1 MSWTGPSSSQ
11 RLRRSEGWQQ
21 HMYRWL
27 IRPLLFWV
35 PAEWAHTLTFAALRW
50 VHAVPGARRLLRAIW
65 GSSEPGLEVQAFGL
79 RFSSPVLLAAGFD
92 KHATGY
98 AALLELG
105 FGGVE
110 IGTITNEAQPGNPRP
125 RLFRLPRDRALLN
138 RMGFNNCGAERAER
152 HLRGPR
158 RGVVGVNIGKTKR
171 VPESEAVADY
181 AASARRLAPLA
192 DYLVVN
198 VSSPNTPGL
207 RDLQAAEKLRPLL
220 QAVQAAL
227 RGSSTGRP
235 PALLVKI
242 APDLAD
248 EDILGIA
255 DLALELGLDGIVAT
269 NTTISRAGLETPASA
284 IEALGAGGISG
295 APLRQRALEV
305 LRLLRSRAGS
315 RLTLVAAGGIDS
327 AQEAW
332 ERLRAGA
339 SLVQIY
345 TAFIYEGPTLPSQIG
360 QGLLE
365 RARAEGFATLAKAIE
380 YHHALSA
387 VGPAEGHASV
397 ALVGALR
404 HR

>member
-1 MSWTGPSSSQ
+1 
-11 RLRRSEGWQQ
+11 
-21 HMYRWL
+21 MYRWL

-50 VHAVPGARRLLRAIW
+50 LHALPGGPQLLRAIW
-65 GSSEPGLEVQAFGL
+65 GRLQPGLEVHALGL
-79 RFSSPVLLAAGFD
+79 RFASPVVLAAGFD

-98 AALLELG
+98 AALLDLG

-110 IGTITNEAQPGNPRP
+110 VGTITNEAQAGNPRP
-125 RLFRLPRDRALLN
+125 RLFRLPHDRALLN
-138 RMGFNNCGAERAER
+138 RMGFNNCGAEQAER
-152 HLRGPR
+152 HLRAPR
-158 RGVVGVNIGKTKR
+158 QGVVGVNIGKTKR
-171 VPESEAVADY
+171 VAESEAVVDY

-220 QAVQAAL
+220 KAVQAEL
-227 RGSSTGRP
+227 RGSAGRR

-248 EDILGIA
+248 EDILGVA

-269 NTTISRAGLETPASA
+269 NTTISRAGLRTPPHA

-295 APLRQRALEV
+295 APLRQRSLEV

-327 AQEAW
+327 ADEAW
-332 ERLRAGA
+332 ARLCAGA

-345 TAFIYEGPTLPSQIG
+345 TAFIYGGPSLPGRIA

-380 YHHALSA
+380 YHHSEPA
-387 VGPAEGHASV
+387 VGAGGPR
-397 ALVGALR
+397 ALDRV
-404 HR
+404 